1 MTDILWTGWMGRSA
15 TTLGWETHTVRFSQ
29 RQVSATVALA
39 SYLDQNGE
47 RFAPFQPRYARCW
60 IETEKTP
67 MISAGPFTFP
77 NPDVFADVQVWI
89 DTTWLT
95 FQLQTNGVGGG
106 AVETIFDMSNAGAGV
121 RRVANHVQRI
131 VHDEGGKV
139 VGIHRETQLEGGADL
154 DEAAIDNS
162 LLARAA
168 ASHLAGLRVIQTDL
182 DAFPSSAQLRVDAE
196 TGKVYA
202 E

>member
-1 MTDILWTGWMGRSA
+1 
-15 TTLGWETHTVRFSQ
+15 
-29 RQVSATVALA
+29 
-39 SYLDQNGE
+39 
-47 RFAPFQPRYARCW
+47 
-60 IETEKTP
+60 
-67 MISAGPFTFP
+67 
-77 NPDVFADVQVWI
+77 
-89 DTTWLT
+89 
-95 FQLQTNGVGGG
+95 
-106 AVETIFDMSNAGAGV
+106 VETIFDMSNAGAGV

>member
-1 MTDILWTGWMGRSA
+1 MTNILWTGWMGRSA
-15 TTLGWETHTVRFSQ
+15 TTLGWSTHTVRFSQ
-29 RQVSATVALA
+29 REVSATVALA

-47 RFAPFQPRYARCW
+47 KFEPFQPRYARCW

-67 MISAGPFTFP
+67 VITEGFVTFP
-77 NPDVFADVQVWI
+77 NPDYFADVQVWI

-106 AVETIFDMSNAGAGV
+106 AVETIYDRSDTVA
-121 RRVANHVQRI
+121 RPLSVANQVHRVL
-131 VHDEGGKV
+131 HDERGTV
-139 VGIHRETQLEGGADL
+139 VGVHRETQLEGGDDL
-154 DEAAIDNS
+154 DEAAIDDS

-168 ASHLAGLRVIQTDL
+168 ASQLTGLRVVPTDL

-196 TGKVYA
+196 TGRVYG